1 MPAKRLFGIISIIF
15 LFVTCISCKSSTDL
29 SEEKRILV
37 IQSYEKHFPAYEKM
51 KEIMSSDLRKKGI
64 HASVYS
70 FYLDCEQYSE
80 KQQRQKLFKKLNGL
94 STWNPDI
101 ILVNDDQAL
110 NALISSRHP
119 LAKSIPVVFM
129 GVSYP
134 NIPIIRKYPNM
145 TGFYDKPD
153 YKRNIELIRR
163 LVGNCIVIRVSDDT
177 FQDNMMLADMNA
189 QIQDIC
195 AVNNIYSL
203 DRVRLSGK
211 NGISISDIP
220 KIKPDTM
227 YISTLSTKSANAL
240 IKGFGENYYN
250 KAYLATKR
258 DYMTISLGR
267 LSAFPCFSV
276 INELIGNQN
285 GVVGGYVTVFK
296 DEVEGAVNRVVSIL
310 KGTPPSDFP
319 QIEGSNK
326 AYVFDYGVLERWG
339 IDSSKL
345 PEGAI
350 IANMPFVVQYKYYI
364 WAAGFILVVMLLLL
378 FSYQRKR
385 YIQEALHKKDA
396 QEKLKRE
403 KTFLSFALDSGNIF
417 AFRYSKGVFEFDNRF
432 YHYLGMPCV
441 PMKIEEFQDAI
452 HPEELDNFLRDRNLL
467 DSGFLSRKVTQRR
480 CNFNKKGYE
489 WWEFRYAQN
498 KNEKDSVSGDE
509 AVEVSGLCLNI
520 QRIKDTENSLIAARR
535 KAEESDRMKLVFLAN
550 MSHEIRTPLN
560 AIVGFSQL
568 LNSDMPL
575 EPEEKA
581 EFIDLITK
589 NSDLLLK
596 LINDILD
603 LSRIESGSMSFS
615 YENLD
620 LSKLMGD
627 IFHTHQLMMPEGVEL
642 KIRVPHEPL
651 IIRSDHFRLTQV
663 CINFINNAVK
673 FTAKGYIEIGYEL
686 SADGKSILI
695 SVKDTGKGIPD
706 DKKEKVFERFQKL
719 DEFAQGTGLGLA
731 ICQSI
736 VHTFHGSISL
746 ESEVGVG
753 SKFTISLPYTPGLEL
768 EERT

>member
-51 KEIMSSDLRKKGI
+51 KEIMSSELRKKGI

-467 DSGFLSRKVTQRR
+467 DSDFLSRKVTQRR

-520 QRIKDTENSLIAARR
+520 QRIKDTENSLIAARQ

-560 AIVGFSQL
+560 SIVGFSNIL
-568 LNSDMPL
+568 ASDEEL
-575 EPEEKA
+575 SPEDKQEY
-581 EFIDLITK
+581 IDTINK

-596 LINDILD
+596 LVNDILE
-603 LSRIESGSMSFS
+603 LSRIESGYMSFC
-615 YENLD
+615 YKKCIVKELLND
-620 LSKLMGD
+620 VYM
-627 IFHTHQLMMPEGVEL
+627 THQV
-642 KIRVPHEPL
+642 L
-651 IIRSDHFRLTQV
+651 IAPRLDFQKEEEDICLEIDVDRDRLIQV
-663 CINFINNAVK
+663 LTNFLNNATK
-673 FTAKGYIEIGYEL
+673 FTESGFIKIGYYYMEEEE
-686 SADGKSILI
+686 AVHIY
-695 SVKDTGKGIPD
+695 VEDTGRGIPR
-706 DKKEKVFERFQKL
+706 EEQQMIFSRFYKQN
-719 DEFAQGTGLGLA
+719 EFSQGAGLGLS
-731 ICQSI
+731 ICKVIVEKLGGKITLQSEAGK
-736 VHTFHGSISL
+736 GSRFTVIIPCRVIS
-746 ESEVGVG
+746 
-753 SKFTISLPYTPGLEL
+753 
-768 EERT
+768 

>member
-80 KQQRQKLFKKLNGL
+80 KQQRQKLFKKLNEL

-145 TGFYDKPD
+145 MGFYDKPD

-296 DEVEGAVNRVVSIL
+296 DEVEAAVNRVVSIL

-319 QIEGSNK
+319 QIEESNK
-326 AYVFDYGVLERWG
+326 AYVFDYGVLERWS

-560 AIVGFSQL
+560 SIVGFSNIL
-568 LNSDMPL
+568 ASDEEL
-575 EPEEKA
+575 SPEDKQEY
-581 EFIDLITK
+581 IDTINK

-596 LINDILD
+596 LVNDILE
-603 LSRIESGSMSFS
+603 LSRIESGYMSFC
-615 YENLD
+615 YKKCIVKELLND
-620 LSKLMGD
+620 VYM
-627 IFHTHQLMMPEGVEL
+627 THQV
-642 KIRVPHEPL
+642 L
-651 IIRSDHFRLTQV
+651 IAPRLDFQKEEEDICLEIDVDRDRLIQV
-663 CINFINNAVK
+663 LTNFLNNATK
-673 FTAKGYIEIGYEL
+673 FTESGFIKIGYYYMEEEE
-686 SADGKSILI
+686 AVHIY
-695 SVKDTGKGIPD
+695 VEDTGRGIPR
-706 DKKEKVFERFQKL
+706 EEQQMIFSRFYKQN
-719 DEFAQGTGLGLA
+719 EFSQGAGLGLS
-731 ICQSI
+731 ICKVIVEKLGGKITLQSEAGK
-736 VHTFHGSISL
+736 GSRFTVIIPCRVIS
-746 ESEVGVG
+746 
-753 SKFTISLPYTPGLEL
+753 
-768 EERT
+768 

>member
-51 KEIMSSDLRKKGI
+51 KEIMSSELRKKGI

-227 YISTLSTKSANAL
+227 YISILSTKSANAL

-310 KGTPPSDFP
+310 KGTPLSDFP

-396 QEKLKRE
+396 QEKLKGRRLF
-403 KTFLSFALDSGNIF
+403 FL
-417 AFRYSKGVFEFDNRF
+417 
-432 YHYLGMPCV
+432 
-441 PMKIEEFQDAI
+441 
-452 HPEELDNFLRDRNLL
+452 LR
-467 DSGFLSRKVTQRR
+467 
-480 CNFNKKGYE
+480 
-489 WWEFRYAQN
+489 W
-498 KNEKDSVSGDE
+498 
-509 AVEVSGLCLNI
+509 
-520 QRIKDTENSLIAARR
+520 IAA
-535 KAEESDRMKLVFLAN
+535 
-550 MSHEIRTPLN
+550 T
-560 AIVGFSQL
+560 FSL
-568 LNSDMPL
+568 
-575 EPEEKA
+575 
-581 EFIDLITK
+581 FGI
-589 NSDLLLK
+589 
-596 LINDILD
+596 
-603 LSRIESGSMSFS
+603 
-615 YENLD
+615 
-620 LSKLMGD
+620 
-627 IFHTHQLMMPEGVEL
+627 
-642 KIRVPHEPL
+642 
-651 IIRSDHFRLTQV
+651 
-663 CINFINNAVK
+663 
-673 FTAKGYIEIGYEL
+673 AKGY
-686 SADGKSILI
+686 SSLI
-695 SVKDTGKGIPD
+695 IDS
-706 DKKEKVFERFQKL
+706 
-719 DEFAQGTGLGLA
+719 
-731 ICQSI
+731 
-736 VHTFHGSISL
+736 
-746 ESEVGVG
+746 
-753 SKFTISLPYTPGLEL
+753 TII
-768 EERT
+768 

>member
-1 MPAKRLFGIISIIF
+1 M
-15 LFVTCISCKSSTDL
+15 
-29 SEEKRILV
+29 

-80 KQQRQKLFKKLNGL
+80 KQQRQKLFKKLNEL

-145 TGFYDKPD
+145 MGFYDKPD

-296 DEVEGAVNRVVSIL
+296 DEVEAAVNRVVSIL

-319 QIEGSNK
+319 QIEESNK

-385 YIQEALHKKDA
+385 
-396 QEKLKRE
+396 
-403 KTFLSFALDSGNIF
+403 
-417 AFRYSKGVFEFDNRF
+417 
-432 YHYLGMPCV
+432 
-441 PMKIEEFQDAI
+441 
-452 HPEELDNFLRDRNLL
+452 
-467 DSGFLSRKVTQRR
+467 
-480 CNFNKKGYE
+480 
-489 WWEFRYAQN
+489 
-498 KNEKDSVSGDE
+498 
-509 AVEVSGLCLNI
+509 
-520 QRIKDTENSLIAARR
+520 
-535 KAEESDRMKLVFLAN
+535 
-550 MSHEIRTPLN
+550 
-560 AIVGFSQL
+560 
-568 LNSDMPL
+568 
-575 EPEEKA
+575 
-581 EFIDLITK
+581 
-589 NSDLLLK
+589 
-596 LINDILD
+596 
-603 LSRIESGSMSFS
+603 
-615 YENLD
+615 
-620 LSKLMGD
+620 
-627 IFHTHQLMMPEGVEL
+627 
-642 KIRVPHEPL
+642 
-651 IIRSDHFRLTQV
+651 
-663 CINFINNAVK
+663 
-673 FTAKGYIEIGYEL
+673 
-686 SADGKSILI
+686 
-695 SVKDTGKGIPD
+695 
-706 DKKEKVFERFQKL
+706 
-719 DEFAQGTGLGLA
+719 
-731 ICQSI
+731 
-736 VHTFHGSISL
+736 
-746 ESEVGVG
+746 
-753 SKFTISLPYTPGLEL
+753 
-768 EERT
+768 

>member
-51 KEIMSSDLRKKGI
+51 KEIMSSELRKKGI

-153 YKRNIELIRR
+153 YKRNIELIQR

-310 KGTPPSDFP
+310 KGTPPSNFP

-520 QRIKDTENSLIAARR
+520 QRIKDTENSLIAARQ

-568 LNSDMPL
+568 LNSDMP
-575 EPEEKA
+575 
-581 EFIDLITK
+581 F
-589 NSDLLLK
+589 
-596 LINDILD
+596 NDILD

-663 CINFINNAVK
+663 CTNFIK
-673 FTAKGYIEIGYEL
+673 
-686 SADGKSILI
+686 
-695 SVKDTGKGIPD
+695 
-706 DKKEKVFERFQKL
+706 
-719 DEFAQGTGLGLA
+719 
-731 ICQSI
+731 
-736 VHTFHGSISL
+736 
-746 ESEVGVG
+746 
-753 SKFTISLPYTPGLEL
+753 
-768 EERT
+768 

>member
-1 MPAKRLFGIISIIF
+1 
-15 LFVTCISCKSSTDL
+15 
-29 SEEKRILV
+29 
-37 IQSYEKHFPAYEKM
+37 M

-80 KQQRQKLFKKLNGL
+80 KQQRQKLFKKLNEL

-145 TGFYDKPD
+145 MGFYDKPD

-296 DEVEGAVNRVVSIL
+296 DEVEAAV
-310 KGTPPSDFP
+310 K
-319 QIEGSNK
+319 SNK

-498 KNEKDSVSGDE
+498 KNEKDSVSDDE

-663 CINFINNAVK
+663 CTNFINNAVK

>member
-51 KEIMSSDLRKKGI
+51 KEIMSSELRKKGI

-480 CNFNKKGYE
+480 CNFGGN
-489 WWEFRYAQN
+489 FA
-498 KNEKDSVSGDE
+498 
-509 AVEVSGLCLNI
+509 
-520 QRIKDTENSLIAARR
+520 
-535 KAEESDRMKLVFLAN
+535 
-550 MSHEIRTPLN
+550 
-560 AIVGFSQL
+560 
-568 LNSDMPL
+568 MP
-575 EPEEKA
+575 
-581 EFIDLITK
+581 
-589 NSDLLLK
+589 
-596 LINDILD
+596 
-603 LSRIESGSMSFS
+603 
-615 YENLD
+615 
-620 LSKLMGD
+620 
-627 IFHTHQLMMPEGVEL
+627 
-642 KIRVPHEPL
+642 KIRMRKIQFPV
-651 IIRSDHFRLTQV
+651 T
-663 CINFINNAVK
+663 
-673 FTAKGYIEIGYEL
+673 
-686 SADGKSILI
+686 
-695 SVKDTGKGIPD
+695 
-706 DKKEKVFERFQKL
+706 KL
-719 DEFAQGTGLGLA
+719 L
-731 ICQSI
+731 
-736 VHTFHGSISL
+736 
-746 ESEVGVG
+746 
-753 SKFTISLPYTPGLEL
+753 
-768 EERT
+768 R

>member
-51 KEIMSSDLRKKGI
+51 KEIMSSELRKKGI

-520 QRIKDTENSLIAARR
+520 QRIKDTENSLIAARQ

-560 AIVGFSQL
+560 SIVGFSNIL
-568 LNSDMPL
+568 ASD
-575 EPEEKA
+575 EELSSEDKQ
-581 EFIDLITK
+581 EYIDTINK

-596 LINDILD
+596 LVNDILE
-603 LSRIESGSMSFS
+603 LSRIESGYMSFC
-615 YENLD
+615 YKKCIVKELLND
-620 LSKLMGD
+620 VYM
-627 IFHTHQLMMPEGVEL
+627 THQV
-642 KIRVPHEPL
+642 L
-651 IIRSDHFRLTQV
+651 IAPRLDFQKEEEDICLEIDVDRERLIQV
-663 CINFINNAVK
+663 LTNFLNNATK
-673 FTAKGYIEIGYEL
+673 FTESGFIKIGYYYMEEEE
-686 SADGKSILI
+686 AVHIY
-695 SVKDTGKGIPD
+695 VEDTGRGIPR
-706 DKKEKVFERFQKL
+706 EEQQMIFSRFYKQN
-719 DEFAQGTGLGLA
+719 EFSQGAGLGLS
-731 ICQSI
+731 ICKVIVEKLGGKITLQSEAGK
-736 VHTFHGSISL
+736 GSRFTVIIPCRVIS
-746 ESEVGVG
+746 
-753 SKFTISLPYTPGLEL
+753 
-768 EERT
+768 

>member
-80 KQQRQKLFKKLNGL
+80 KQQRQKLFKKLNEL

-101 ILVNDDQAL
+101 ILVNDDQSL

-145 TGFYDKPD
+145 MGFYDKPD

-310 KGTPPSDFP
+310 KGTPPSNFP

-520 QRIKDTENSLIAARR
+520 QRIKDTENSLIAARQ

-663 CINFINNAVK
+663 CTNFIK
-673 FTAKGYIEIGYEL
+673 
-686 SADGKSILI
+686 
-695 SVKDTGKGIPD
+695 
-706 DKKEKVFERFQKL
+706 
-719 DEFAQGTGLGLA
+719 
-731 ICQSI
+731 
-736 VHTFHGSISL
+736 
-746 ESEVGVG
+746 
-753 SKFTISLPYTPGLEL
+753 
-768 EERT
+768 

>member
-51 KEIMSSDLRKKGI
+51 KEIMSSELRKKGI

-80 KQQRQKLFKKLNGL
+80 KQQRQKLFKKLNEL

-101 ILVNDDQAL
+101 ILVNDDQSL

-145 TGFYDKPD
+145 MGFYDKPD

-296 DEVEGAVNRVVSIL
+296 DEVEAAVNRVVSIL

-319 QIEGSNK
+319 QIEESNK

-663 CINFINNAVK
+663 CTNFIK
-673 FTAKGYIEIGYEL
+673 
-686 SADGKSILI
+686 
-695 SVKDTGKGIPD
+695 
-706 DKKEKVFERFQKL
+706 
-719 DEFAQGTGLGLA
+719 
-731 ICQSI
+731 
-736 VHTFHGSISL
+736 
-746 ESEVGVG
+746 
-753 SKFTISLPYTPGLEL
+753 
-768 EERT
+768 

>member
-1 MPAKRLFGIISIIF
+1 
-15 LFVTCISCKSSTDL
+15 
-29 SEEKRILV
+29 
-37 IQSYEKHFPAYEKM
+37 M

-80 KQQRQKLFKKLNGL
+80 KQQRQKLFKKLNEL

-145 TGFYDKPD
+145 MGFYDKPD

-296 DEVEGAVNRVVSIL
+296 DEVEAAVNRVVSIL

-319 QIEGSNK
+319 QIEESNK

-498 KNEKDSVSGDE
+498 KNEKDSVSDDE

-642 KIRVPHEPL
+642 KIRVPHE
-651 IIRSDHFRLTQV
+651 
-663 CINFINNAVK
+663 
-673 FTAKGYIEIGYEL
+673 
-686 SADGKSILI
+686 
-695 SVKDTGKGIPD
+695 
-706 DKKEKVFERFQKL
+706 
-719 DEFAQGTGLGLA
+719 GTGLGLA

>member
-51 KEIMSSDLRKKGI
+51 KEIMSSELRKKGI

-520 QRIKDTENSLIAARR
+520 QRIKDTENSLIAARQ

-560 AIVGFSQL
+560 SIVGFSNIL
-568 LNSDMPL
+568 ASDEEL
-575 EPEEKA
+575 SPEDKQEY
-581 EFIDLITK
+581 IDTINK

-596 LINDILD
+596 LVNDILE
-603 LSRIESGSMSFS
+603 LSRIESGYMSFC
-615 YENLD
+615 YKKCIVKELLND
-620 LSKLMGD
+620 VYM
-627 IFHTHQLMMPEGVEL
+627 THQV
-642 KIRVPHEPL
+642 L
-651 IIRSDHFRLTQV
+651 IAPRLDFQKEEEDICLEIDVDRDRLIQV
-663 CINFINNAVK
+663 LTNFLNNATK
-673 FTAKGYIEIGYEL
+673 FTESGFIKIGYYYMEEEE
-686 SADGKSILI
+686 AVHIY
-695 SVKDTGKGIPD
+695 VEDTGRGIPR
-706 DKKEKVFERFQKL
+706 EEQQMIFSRFYKQN
-719 DEFAQGTGLGLA
+719 EFSQGAGLGLS
-731 ICQSI
+731 ICKVIVEKLGGKITLQSEAGK
-736 VHTFHGSISL
+736 GSRFTVIIPCRVIS
-746 ESEVGVG
+746 
-753 SKFTISLPYTPGLEL
+753 
-768 EERT
+768 

>member
-1 MPAKRLFGIISIIF
+1 
-15 LFVTCISCKSSTDL
+15 
-29 SEEKRILV
+29 
-37 IQSYEKHFPAYEKM
+37 M
-51 KEIMSSDLRKKGI
+51 KEIMSANLRRKGI

-80 KQQRQKLFKKLNGL
+80 KQQRQKLFSKLNEL
-94 STWNPDI
+94 SIWNPDI

-110 NALISSRHP
+110 NALTSSRHP
-119 LAKSIPVVFM
+119 FVKSIPIVFM

-134 NIPIIRKYPNM
+134 NIPIIQKYPNM

-153 YKRNIELIRR
+153 YRGNIELIRR
-163 LVGNCIVIRVSDDT
+163 LVGNCIVIRVSDDSL
-177 FQDNMMLADMNA
+177 QDNMMLADMNA
-189 QIQDIC
+189 QIKDIC
-195 AVNNIYSL
+195 AVNNIFSL

-220 KIKPDTM
+220 KIELDTM
-227 YISTLSTKSANAL
+227 YISTLNTKSANAL

-276 INELIGNQN
+276 INELIGNKN
-285 GVVGGYVTVFK
+285 GVVGGYITVFEG
-296 DEVEGAVNRVVSIL
+296 EVEEAVNRVACIL
-310 KGTPPSDFP
+310 KGMSPSDFP
-319 QIEGSNK
+319 QIQESGK
-326 AYVFDYGVLERWG
+326 AYVFDYDVLERWG
-339 IDSSKL
+339 IDNGKL
-345 PEGAI
+345 PKGSI
-350 IANMPFVVQYKYYI
+350 IVNMPFIVKYEYYI
-364 WAAGFILVVMLLLL
+364 WSAAFILVVMLLLL

-385 YIQEALHKKDA
+385 YIQEALHKKDV

-417 AFRYSKGVFEFDNRF
+417 AFQYSKGVFEFDNRF
-432 YHYLGMPCV
+432 YHYLGIPCS
-441 PMKIEEFQDAI
+441 PMSIEEFQNAI
-452 HPEELDNFLRDRNLL
+452 HPDELDDFLQNRTML
-467 DSGFLSRKVTQRR
+467 DNGFLSRKVTRRR
-480 CNFNKKGYE
+480 CDFNKKGYE
-489 WWEFRYAQN
+489 WWEFRYSQN
-498 KNEKDSVSGDE
+498 KNENDSISDGGS
-509 AVEVSGLCLNI
+509 VEVSGLCLNI
-520 QRIKDTENSLIAARR
+520 QRIKDTENNLISARR
-535 KAEESDRMKLVFLAN
+535 KAEESDRMKSVFLAN

-575 EPEEKA
+575 EPEEKV

-642 KIRVPHEPL
+642 KMSVPKKPL
-651 IIRSDHFRLTQV
+651 VIRSDHFRLTQV
-663 CINFINNAVK
+663 CTNFINNAVK

>member
-51 KEIMSSDLRKKGI
+51 KEIMSSELRKKGI

-520 QRIKDTENSLIAARR
+520 QRIKDTENSLIAARQ

-560 AIVGFSQL
+560 AIVGFSSL
-568 LNSDMPL
+568 MGETGDM
-575 EPEEKA
+575 EEKRRYMA
-581 EFIDLITK
+581 IIEE
-589 NSDLLLK
+589 NNDLLLQ
-596 LINDILD
+596 LISDILD
-603 LSRIESGSMSFS
+603 LSKIEAGTFDFVKK
-615 YENLD
+615 ELD
-620 LSKLMGD
+620 VNVLCED
-627 IFHTHQLMMPEGVEL
+627 IVRFMKMKAKPGVEVL
-642 KIRVPHEPL
+642 FDRHLPECRIV
-651 IIRSDHFRLTQV
+651 SDRNRLNQV
-663 CINFINNAVK
+663 IANFVNNAIK
-673 FTAKGYIEIGYEL
+673 FTTAGSICVGYDKVDETRLRFYV
-686 SADGKSILI
+686 A
-695 SVKDTGKGIPD
+695 DTGIGIEPEMQD
-706 DKKEKVFERFQKL
+706 QIFGRFIKL
-719 DEFAQGTGLGLA
+719 NTFVHGTGLGL
-731 ICQSI
+731 
-736 VHTFHGSISL
+736 SISKSIIEQL
-746 ESEVGVG
+746 GGTIGVDSEPGKG
-753 SKFTISLPYTPGLEL
+753 SCFWFMLPVV
-768 EERT
+768 